1 MSDKESRASQDETL
15 LKEII
20 ELSFPIKVN
29 GIMTDRLA
37 MRRMLTKDQRVAM
50 RLSKG
55 DEAEFEIILFS
66 RLTDCA
72 INDLEELDFADYRKL
87 QKAFLRISADHGDT
101 ENPKS

>member
-1 MSDKESRASQDETL
+1 MENTPDMQMN
-15 LKEII
+15 EII
-20 ELSFPIKVN
+20 KLSFPIKVN
-29 GIMTDRLA
+29 GIVTDQLV
-37 MRRMLTKDQRVAM
+37 MRRMLTKDQRIAM

-87 QKAFLRISADHGDT
+87 QGAFLRISDGHGDT
-101 ENPKS
+101 ENPEP

>member
-1 MSDKESRASQDETL
+1 MMENKPDIQMG
-15 LKEII
+15 EII
-20 ELSFPIKVN
+20 QLDFPIKVN
-29 GIMTDRLA
+29 GIMTDQLA
-37 MRRMLTKDQRVAM
+37 MRRMLAKDQRIAM

-87 QKAFLRISADHGDT
+87 QQAFLRISDDHGDT
-101 ENPKS
+101 QNPEP